1 MGTVIHNMD
10 VNNYDDDLNDG
21 KTDTH
26 DSDVDNDEDV
36 CTAIGLCHAHCR
48 VGDGFDL
55 GALGMAPKVE

>member
-26 DSDVDNDEDV
+26 DSDVDNDDDV
-36 CTAIGLCHAHCR
+36 ARITTENQDILKATDPLLTAHPS
-48 VGDGFDL
+48 V
-55 GALGMAPKVE
+55 